1 MSKWKANYNTAGWVW
16 VTGEIHTKK
25 NKLELDT
32 KTCII
37 CESQGCDIATVKK
50 IYGIFVSN
58 LDI

>member
-1 MSKWKANYNTAGWVW
+1 MSLSDWWNT
-16 VTGEIHTKK
+16 HQK

-50 IYGIFVSN
+50 NMEF
-58 LDI
+58 L